1 MGAEACTL
9 DRCGRG
15 ICLYPSDGGRAPRA
29 PPKRPAVRASPFT
42 WVLQANENLVPRIK
56 SPLSRVLSP
65 NPLTYPQWK
74 AGAGGR
80 RDCLILCQ
88 ASPLS
93 HTLVPTASHHRG
105 LLPLPSCRTTKYDR
119 PLVPDAEVVR
129 MQALNQGL
137 NGTGRSE
144 DSSCPKREP

>member
-1 MGAEACTL
+1 MN
-9 DRCGRG
+9 
-15 ICLYPSDGGRAPRA
+15 
-29 PPKRPAVRASPFT
+29 K
-42 WVLQANENLVPRIK
+42 K
-56 SPLSRVLSP
+56 PLSRVLSP
-65 NPLTYPQWK
+65 NPLTYPRWK

-119 PLVPDAEVVR
+119 PSVPDAEVVR
-129 MQALNQGL
+129 MRALNQGL
-137 NGTGRSE
+137 NGTGGSE
-144 DSSCPKREP
+144 DSSCPKREPWDTLEPQSHPVYPGQGFHLPLLESWIFLQATKDIKLD